1 MIVNHKSILK
11 KYTMMA
17 FNFIRQSSCRFAV
30 RRINVHLG
38 IAPISSTAR
47 CMATV
52 PRSAVTPDSDKNED
66 NILPV
71 SFYAVLLFLNTF
83 IRFNIVTILFIF
95 QYIR

>member
-1 MIVNHKSILK
+1 
-11 KYTMMA
+11 MA

-95 QYIR
+95 QYIRQ